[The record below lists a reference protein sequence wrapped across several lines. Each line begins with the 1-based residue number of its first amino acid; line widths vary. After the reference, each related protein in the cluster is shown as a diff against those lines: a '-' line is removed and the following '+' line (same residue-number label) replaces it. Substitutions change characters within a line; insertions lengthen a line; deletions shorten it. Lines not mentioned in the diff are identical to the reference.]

1 MRALDP
7 GSVRRILVVKLS
19 SLGDIVHVTP
29 CLRALRRHFPS
40 ARIDMAVGACHADLV
55 RQDPNLDGLIESEP
69 RRLGWLARAR
79 ATRRSLRPY
88 RGTGYDLAIDY
99 QGALRSA
106 LHVYLS
112 GARVRAG
119 RGGFRP
125 GWQCV
130 VRPDLRLHAVEVCA
144 GITRALGVPITDLT
158 PEVFLCPHADAS
170 LATLLAQAGLPGE
183 GFLLVNPF
191 SRWHSKE
198 WPLDRFAEL
207 IRRLTADAKVPVA
220 VSGAAERVADA
231 SALLELLGPGR
242 AVSLV
247 GRLSLAEAMCLYR
260 RAAVMVTGDSG
271 PMHVAAAQGTRLV
284 ALFGPTHPERTGPW
298 GAGHCVI
305 QKSRPAR
312 HHAYREDADRTHIG
326 AIEVGTV
333 YRALVAALIEPPPE
347 TGGCCRPTRTAPN
360 AGR

>member
-1 MRALDP
+1 MFAIES
-7 GSVRRILVVKLS
+7 GSVRRVLVVKLS

-29 CLRALRRHFPS
+29 CLRALRRHFPA
-40 ARIDMAVGACHADLV
+40 ARIDLAVGSCYADLV
-55 RQDPNLDGLIESEP
+55 RNDPNLDGLVEAEP

-79 ATRRSLRPY
+79 ATRRSLR
-88 RGTGYDLAIDY
+88 GQLTEGYDLAIDY

-119 RGGFRP
+119 RGGLRP

-130 VRPDLRLHAVEVCA
+130 VRPDLRRHAVEVCA
-144 GITRALGVPITDLT
+144 EITRAIGVPITDLT
-158 PEVFLCPHADAS
+158 PEVFLCPRADAA
-170 LATLLAQAGLPGE
+170 LATLLARAGLPGD

-191 SRWHSKE
+191 SRWRSKE
-198 WPLDRFAEL
+198 WPLDRYAEL
-207 IRRLTADAKVPVA
+207 IRRLTADAKMPAV
-220 VSGAAERVADA
+220 VSGSSERAADTAT
-231 SALLELLGPGR
+231 LLDLVGPGR

-271 PMHVAAAQGTRLV
+271 PMHVAAALGTRLV

-298 GAGHCVI
+298 GVGHRVI
-305 QKSRPAR
+305 QKSRPAH
-312 HHAYREDADRTHIG
+312 HHAYREDPGCEHIG
-326 AIEVGTV
+326 AIDVGTV
-333 YRALVAALIEPPPE
+333 HRAVVEALAEARASGIKAA
-347 TGGCCRPTRTAPN
+347 
-360 AGR
+360 